1 MDTTSTPIDSSTPV
15 ATGVD
20 APTVTPAAVA
30 AAGAGRFCGVSRSQW
45 WKLHSTGKVPL
56 PVYLGSKAPR
66 WRVDELRA
74 WLAAGCPNR
83 QEWQRM
89 RGAQR

>member
-1 MDTTSTPIDSSTPV
+1 MGTTKTPGDERNLGSTD
-15 ATGVD
+15 VD
-20 APTVTPAAVA
+20 ALEVPPAAVD

-45 WKLHSTGKVPL
+45 WKLHSAGKVPL

-66 WRVDELRA
+66 WLLDELRA
-74 WLAAGCPNR
+74 WLEAGCPTR

-89 RGAQR
+89 RGECR